1 MKCNENVFIVGKC
14 ERLCSLS
21 EEKLRK
27 TENLL
32 NFFERVGPLVAE
44 FKRSAADRRQAKP
57 EELRT
62 FSALKKSL
70 DYLITR

>member
-1 MKCNENVFIVGKC
+1 MKCNENIFIVGKC

-32 NFFERVGPLVAE
+32 NFFERDGPLVAE

>member
-1 MKCNENVFIVGKC
+1 MKCSENSFIVGKC

-27 TENLL
+27 SENLL
-32 NFFERVGPLVAE
+32 NYYERNGTLVAE
-44 FKRSAADRRQAKP
+44 FKRSAADRRQARP

-62 FSALKKSL
+62 FSALRKTL

>member
-1 MKCNENVFIVGKC
+1 MKCSENIFVVGKC

-32 NFFERVGPLVAE
+32 NFYERNGPLVAE
-44 FKRSAADRRQAKP
+44 FKRSAADRRQAKS

-62 FSALKKSL
+62 FGALKKTL